1 MAKRKTKTRRQAV
14 RPRTGRSPGEQEGR
28 ARVPSWVYALGT
40 VMLIAPIA
48 AGAFLLGK
56 DEAQSG
62 GDGPVASTG
71 LPNTPDYHSLL
82 VVPTDAN
89 HILLGTHAGL
99 YESRNGGRSW
109 TRAALAGKDAMN
121 LAGGERQIVWTAGH
135 YVLAKSRD
143 GGQSWADVRPEGLP
157 SLDIHGFAVDPNDP
171 QTLYAAVAGEGLFR
185 SSDGAETFELVS
197 REVGGQVFGLAALED
212 GSILAGDLAR
222 GLMRSEDGGES
233 WELTEAFA
241 AAGLAV
247 KPDDPRTVLAAGQG
261 GLTSGVLLSRDGG
274 RTWREVLAV
283 EEGAG
288 PVAWSQSDPRLGYV
302 VGFDRNLYKTVDG
315 GASWEPVTL

>member
-1 MAKRKTKTRRQAV
+1 
-14 RPRTGRSPGEQEGR
+14 
-28 ARVPSWVYALGT
+28 
-40 VMLIAPIA
+40 
-48 AGAFLLGK
+48 
-56 DEAQSG
+56 
-62 GDGPVASTG
+62 
-71 LPNTPDYHSLL
+71 
-82 VVPTDAN
+82 
-89 HILLGTHAGL
+89 
-99 YESRNGGRSW
+99 
-109 TRAALAGKDAMN
+109 MN
-121 LAGGERQIVWTAGH
+121 LAGGEREIVWTAGH
-135 YVLAKSRD
+135 YVLAKSTD
-143 GGQSWADVRPEGLP
+143 GGESWTEIRPEGLP

-185 SSDGAETFELVS
+185 SSDGADTFELVS
-197 REVGGQVFGLAALED
+197 SEVGSQVFGLAALED

-247 KPDDPRTVLAAGQG
+247 KPDDSRTVLAAGQG
-261 GLTSGVLLSRDGG
+261 SLTSGVLLSRDGG
-274 RTWREVLAV
+274 RTWRQVLAV